1 MFPELLAKYIGSP
14 DRVSVERAIAE
25 LRAGRPVVLEEDG
38 RSLLLAAAESADRR
52 LMDLMTAAG
61 QPLCLVLTAERLRH
75 LGVPSRRA
83 MALPLDGKDGQAL
96 AHLLFSEEVHD
107 LPSPRPGSAVEARAL
122 DLMKLT
128 FLLPAVLA
136 APLTGSIP
144 EPCLRVSGEAVAGFH
159 DRAVEDLAVKARAPD
174 PMMGAENVE
183 VVIFQGGC
191 GMRDQVG
198 LIIGAP
204 DPRRPVLVRLHSA
217 CLLGDLFGSLRCD
230 CGEQLRDAVET
241 IAAAGGGVLLYLDQ
255 EGRGIG
261 LRNKIRAYRLQSAGY
276 DTVEADSLLGY
287 GPDQRRYAVAGRM
300 LTLMGYRSV
309 VVMTENAEKL
319 AALEACGLDVTGY
332 SDGLK
337 SEAAATS

>member
-14 DRVSVERAIAE
+14 DRIAVERAIAE

-38 RSLLLAAAESADRR
+38 RCLLLAAAESADRR
-52 LMDLMTAAG
+52 LLGLMAAAG
-61 QPLCLVLTAERLRH
+61 RPLSLVLPPERLRH
-75 LGVPSRRA
+75 LGVPTRRA
-83 MALPLDGKDGQAL
+83 MAAAL
-96 AHLLFSEEVHD
+96 AEEDPQTLAYLLFSEQVDD
-107 LPSPRPGSAVEARAL
+107 LPSPRPADAVEARAL

-136 APLTGSIP
+136 APLSASMP
-144 EPCLRVSGEAVAGFH
+144 EHCLRVSAEAVAGFH
-159 DRAVEDLAVKARAPD
+159 DRAVEDIVVKARAHD
-174 PMMGAENVE
+174 PMTGSENVE
-183 VVIFQGGC
+183 VVVFQGGV
-191 GMRDQVG
+191 GMRDQLG

-276 DTVEADSLLGY
+276 DTVQADSILGY

-319 AALEACGLDVTGY
+319 TALEVCGLDVTSY
-332 SDGLK
+332 ADDQK
-337 SEAAATS
+337 SEAAV